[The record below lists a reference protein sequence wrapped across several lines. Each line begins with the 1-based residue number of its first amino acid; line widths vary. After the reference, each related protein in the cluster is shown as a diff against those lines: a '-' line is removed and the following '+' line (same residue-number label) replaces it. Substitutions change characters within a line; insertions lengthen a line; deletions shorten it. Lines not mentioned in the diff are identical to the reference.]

1 MIDFQRIT
9 GFDWDEGNRRKN
21 FDSHGVADFEAEE
34 IFLDPSLIIA
44 PDPEHSQKELR
55 WVAYGMTAEARGLT
69 IVFTLRAERTLIRIV
84 SARDMSRKER
94 KIHGQ
99 KT

>member
-1 MIDFQRIT
+1 MIDFERII

-21 FDSHGVADFEAEE
+21 FDSHAVADFEAEE
-34 IFLDPSLIIA
+34 IFLDPRVTIA
-44 PDPEHSQKELR
+44 PDSEHSQQELR
-55 WVAYGMTAEARGLT
+55 WVAYGTTIEGRALT

-84 SARDMSRKER
+84 SARDMSRKQR
-94 KIHGQ
+94 KTHGQ